1 MPSLKAQLSFDLA
14 PRQVLSI
21 LARLGYFAAILSQVQ
36 FLYSPAVF
44 AQPAKQQTR
53 PAGQTAKTESNQN
66 QNPNLNSN
74 LKTNTA
80 STIKI
85 YQTSTISGDFD
96 VLIDNTAGKEAV
108 KIVDRKGLGGLLA
121 SAPNW
126 DIVVFNN
133 KFRRQYQCNLK
144 TYAGL
149 GKKAFLTTGGYNM
162 NKLPLVKKGEC
173 ECRGI
178 KGILYSTKPDF
189 EKKQQKDLA
198 RESAEPRFPQSAEM
212 VVNQSKIAKEAA
224 KIIAR
229 FYGVPES
236 ENLPIQFKFV
246 NLKGELHYLLITNSL
261 SLESQPA
268 AFQAPQGYTRV
279 DDISKLEDKVKEPP
293 PVKFKETVRKIK

>member
-1 MPSLKAQLSFDLA
+1 MPSKKAQRRPA
-14 PRQVLSI
+14 PRQTVSQ
-21 LARLGYFAAILSQVQ
+21 LAWLGIAAALGSLPFFNSQV
-36 FLYSPAVF
+36 AF
-44 AQPAKQQTR
+44 AQTDKA
-53 PAGQTAKTESNQN
+53 
-66 QNPNLNSN
+66 NSKN
-74 LKTNTA
+74 SSPSAL
-80 STIKI
+80 KI

-121 SAPNW
+121 SAPQW
-126 DIVVFNN
+126 DILVFNN
-133 KFRRQYQCNLK
+133 KFKRQYKCNLK

-261 SLESQPA
+261 GLESPQPS

>member
-1 MPSLKAQLSFDLA
+1 MKSPPGLA
-14 PRQVLSI
+14 PRQTVRP
-21 LARLGYFAAILSQVQ
+21 LAWTGFAALLCSLQ
-36 FLYSPAVF
+36 FLYSPAAF
-44 AQPAKQQTR
+44 AQA
-53 PAGQTAKTESNQN
+53 E
-66 QNPNLNSN
+66 
-74 LKTNTA
+74 KTNFKSGA
-80 STIKI
+80 PSTLKI

-121 SAPNW
+121 SAPQW
-126 DIVVFNN
+126 QILVFNN
-133 KFRRQYQCNLK
+133 KFKRQYQCNLK
-144 TYAGL
+144 TYTGL

-178 KGILYSTKPDF
+178 KGILFSTKPDF

-246 NLKGELHYLLITNSL
+246 NLKGELLYLLITNNL
-261 SLESQPA
+261 SLESPQPS